1 MKKTIIFLFLFL
13 FLLASPCPLL
23 AAGPEYDQAYAVY
36 QNQGAGVA
44 LPLFKKIVEKAPDPD
59 AMWMLGYIYKN
70 QANPANFPTMYAESA
85 KWYKNFLQFPFVKKE
100 FATHELGL
108 IYKTGGYGVEK
119 DLVKARIYFETLVE
133 SGWFS
138 QDYSRYPIND
148 LTAVMGEQMAG
159 YTKDDADYVKAG
171 KAFVKNK
178 PKDAL
183 APLKQ
188 SAEYKN
194 PDAMEVLGAM
204 YKYGIGVKQDY
215 SEAGSWFRKAAEKE
229 LPYSML
235 NIGKLYEKGSGV
247 TQDDT
252 IAREWYKKSAL
263 AGNEEAKTILTEK
276 MAKDPLAPE
285 MAIEMVGK
293 MRYAKDGLPWG
304 EVVKKFILKPKWEY
318 YFNDQEGHVVK
329 LRGYYE
335 DGQKEKNAITVWYYL
350 KCDPNIADG
359 TNAYS
364 IKQLYSASK
373 DEKSKQGIPD
383 WLAYELE

>member
-1 MKKTIIFLFLFL
+1 MKTTIIFFLFSVFL
-13 FLLASPCPLL
+13 FISVPAGLVN

-36 QNQGAGVA
+36 QNQGAGA
-44 LPLFKKIVEKAPDPD
+44 AAPLFKKIVENTPDPD

-70 QANPANFPTMYAESA
+70 QANFDTMYAESA
-85 KWYKNFLQFPFVKKE
+85 KWYKNYLQFPFVKKD
-100 FATHELGL
+100 FAMHELGQ

-133 SGWFS
+133 SGWS
-138 QDYSRYPIND
+138 DPNYARYPLND
-148 LTAVMGEQMAG
+148 LTEVMGEQMTG
-159 YTKDDADYVKAG
+159 YTKDDTDYVKAG
-171 KAFVKNK
+171 KLLAKNK

-194 PDAMEVLGAM
+194 PDAMEVLGTM
-204 YKYGIGVKQDY
+204 YKYGLGAKQDY
-215 SEAGSWFRKAAEKE
+215 FEAASWFRKAAEKE

-235 NIGKLYEKGSGV
+235 NMGKLYDKGNGV

-276 MAKDPLAPE
+276 MVRDPLEPE
-285 MAIEMVGK
+285 TAIEMIGK

-304 EVVKKFILKPKWEY
+304 EVVGKFILKPKWEY
-318 YFNDQEGHVVK
+318 YFNDQDGHVVK

-350 KCDPNIADG
+350 KCEPNIAEG
-359 TNAYS
+359 TRAFS
-364 IKQLYSASK
+364 IKQLYSAVK

>member
-23 AAGPEYDQAYAVY
+23 AAGTEYDQAYAVY
-36 QNQGAGVA
+36 QNQGAGA
-44 LPLFKKIVEKAPDPD
+44 AAPLFKKIVEKTPDPD

-70 QANPANFPTMYAESA
+70 QASFATMYAESA
-85 KWYKNFLQFPFVKKE
+85 KWYKNYLQFPFVKKE
-100 FATHELGL
+100 FATHELGQ
-108 IYKTGGYGVEK
+108 IYRTGGYGVEK

-133 SGWFS
+133 SGWS
-138 QDYSRYPIND
+138 DTNYSKYPRND
-148 LTAVMGEQMAG
+148 LAAVIGEQMAG
-159 YTKDDADYVKAG
+159 YTKDDKDYVKAG

-194 PDAMEVLGAM
+194 PDAMEVLGVM
-204 YKYGIGVKQDY
+204 YKYGIGVQQDY

-235 NIGKLYEKGSGV
+235 NMGKLYDKGTGV

-263 AGNEEAKTILTEK
+263 AGNEEAKAILTEK
-276 MAKDPLAPE
+276 MIKDPLEPE

-304 EVVKKFILKPKWEY
+304 EVISKFILKPKWEY

-335 DGQKEKNAITVWYYL
+335 DGQKEKNSITVWYYIH
-350 KCDPNIADG
+350 CEPNIADG
-359 TNAYS
+359 SRSFT

-383 WLAYELE
+383 WLAFELE

>member
-1 MKKTIIFLFLFL
+1 M
-13 FLLASPCPLL
+13 
-23 AAGPEYDQAYAVY
+23 
-36 QNQGAGVA
+36 
-44 LPLFKKIVEKAPDPD
+44 
-59 AMWMLGYIYKN
+59 
-70 QANPANFPTMYAESA
+70 
-85 KWYKNFLQFPFVKKE
+85 
-100 FATHELGL
+100 HELGQ

-133 SGWFS
+133 SGWS
-138 QDYSRYPIND
+138 DQNNARYPIND
-148 LTAVMGEQMAG
+148 LTVVMGEQMAG
-159 YTKDDADYVKAG
+159 YTKDDTDYVKAG
-171 KAFVKNK
+171 KLFAKNK

-194 PDAMEVLGAM
+194 PDAMEVLGTM
-204 YKYGIGVKQDY
+204 YKYGIGVEQDY
-215 SEAGSWFRKAAEKE
+215 FEAASWFRKASEKE

-235 NIGKLYEKGSGV
+235 NMGKLYEKGNGV
-247 TQDDT
+247 TQDDAT
-252 IAREWYKKSAL
+252 AREWYKKSAL

-276 MAKDPLAPE
+276 MVRDPLEPA

-304 EVVKKFILKPKWEY
+304 EVVNKFILKPKWEY
-318 YFNDQEGHVVK
+318 YFKDQEGHVVK

-350 KCDPNIADG
+350 KCEPNIAEG
-359 TNAYS
+359 TRAYS
-364 IKQLYSASK
+364 IKQLYSAVK

>member
-1 MKKTIIFLFLFL
+1 M
-13 FLLASPCPLL
+13 A
-23 AAGPEYDQAYAVY
+23 
-36 QNQGAGVA
+36 
-44 LPLFKKIVEKAPDPD
+44 
-59 AMWMLGYIYKN
+59 
-70 QANPANFPTMYAESA
+70 
-85 KWYKNFLQFPFVKKE
+85 
-100 FATHELGL
+100 
-108 IYKTGGYGVEK
+108 GGYGVEK
-119 DLVKARIYFETLVE
+119 DLAQARHYFEKLVE
-133 SGWFS
+133 SGWSNKDWSKF
-138 QDYSRYPIND
+138 PVNN
-148 LTAVMGEQMAG
+148 LTIVMGEQMAG

-194 PDAMEVLGAM
+194 PDAMEVLGTM

-235 NIGKLYEKGSGV
+235 NMGKLYEKGNGV
-247 TQDDT
+247 TQDDA

-263 AGNEEAKTILTEK
+263 AGNEEAKMILTEK
-276 MAKDPLAPE
+276 MAKDPIQPE

-293 MRYAKDGLPWG
+293 MRYAKDRLPWG
-304 EVVKKFILKPKWEY
+304 EVVGKFILKPKWEY
-318 YFNDQEGHVVK
+318 YYNENDGHVVK

-350 KCDPNIADG
+350 KCEPNIADG
-359 TNAYS
+359 TKAYS
-364 IKQLYSASK
+364 IKQLYSAVK

>member
-1 MKKTIIFLFLFL
+1 MKKTVLFFFLSLFL
-13 FLLASPCPLL
+13 FLLVSPGPVY
-23 AAGPEYDQAYAVY
+23 AGSPEYDQAYAVY
-36 QNQGAGVA
+36 QNQGAA
-44 LPLFKKIVEKAPDPD
+44 AAAPLFKKIVENTPDPD

-70 QANPANFPTMYAESA
+70 QSNFDTMYAESA
-85 KWYKNFLQFPFVKKE
+85 KWFKNYLQFPFVKKD
-100 FATHELGL
+100 FAMHYLGQ

-119 DLVKARIYFETLVE
+119 DLAKARIYIETLVE
-133 SGWFS
+133 SGWS
-138 QDYSRYPIND
+138 EPNYAVYPIVD
-148 LTAVMGEQMAG
+148 LTEVMGQQMAG
-159 YTKDDADYVKAG
+159 YTKDDTDYVKAG

-194 PDAMEVLGAM
+194 PDAMEVLGTM

-215 SEAGSWFRKAAEKE
+215 FEAASWFRKAAEKE

-235 NIGKLYEKGSGV
+235 NMGKLYDKGNGV
-247 TQDDT
+247 TQDDA
-252 IAREWYKKSAL
+252 IARDWYKKSAL

-276 MAKDPLAPE
+276 MTKDPIEPAI
-285 MAIEMVGK
+285 AIEMIGK

-304 EVVKKFILKPKWEY
+304 EVVNKFILKPKWEY
-318 YFNDQEGHVVK
+318 YYNDQEGHVVK

-335 DGQKEKNAITVWYYL
+335 DGQKEKNSITIWYYV
-350 KCDPNIADG
+350 KCEPNIADG
-359 TNAYS
+359 TRAYS
-364 IKQLYSASK
+364 IKQLYYAVK
-373 DEKSKQGIPD
+373 DEKSKKGIPD